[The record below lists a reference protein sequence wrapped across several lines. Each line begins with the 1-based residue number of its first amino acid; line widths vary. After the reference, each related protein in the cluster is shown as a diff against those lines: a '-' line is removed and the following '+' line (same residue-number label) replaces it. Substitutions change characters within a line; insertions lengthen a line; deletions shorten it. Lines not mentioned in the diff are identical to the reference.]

1 MSAPV
6 TLLRSLLRTSR
17 SLTDFNVKAYAR
29 RRTMVGF
36 RQNQSLAP
44 EEAAAAMAEG
54 EKMLGVMKRQAAIS
68 QMYPGGANV
77 MENVIMGL
85 GQR

>member
-36 RQNQSLAP
+36 RQNQVRHDELRPSP
-44 EEAAAAMAEG
+44 S
-54 EKMLGVMKRQAAIS
+54 RQCAV
-68 QMYPGGANV
+68 PW
-77 MENVIMGL
+77 L
-85 GQR
+85 L